1 MRMHF
6 RASKWL
12 LYTVLLSGGPVM
24 AQQSQEVAIKKEY
37 TTGETVSDNKL
48 LIYQMMVR
56 LFGNKQTTNKYYG
69 SSEVNGCGK
78 FDDIND
84 NALKAIKELGISHIW
99 YTGVVEHAT
108 MSDYSRYGIT
118 KDHPAV
124 VKGRAGSPYAI
135 KDYYDVDP
143 DLANNVADRMAEFRA
158 LVKRTHANG
167 LKALI
172 DFVPNHVARTY
183 HSDVKPSGIE
193 DFGATDDTT
202 KAFSPHNDFYYV
214 PGKSLLL
221 PPDPALNS
229 ILAAG
234 NMPAAYTE
242 HPAKATGNNV
252 FSAQPKQDD
261 WYETI
266 KLNYGIDYTDGEKGY
281 FNPIPPVW
289 QKMKDILIYWAQ
301 QDVDGFRCD
310 MAEMVP
316 VAFWQWVI
324 PAVKAVKPDIIFIA
338 EAYNPRVYGDYL
350 DKAGFNYLYDKVG
363 LYDALKR
370 LIRNE
375 PKADVN
381 DIRLVWQQESRGY
394 SSRMLRFLE
403 NHDEERIA
411 SAAFAGSSWLAK
423 PAMVITATL
432 SSGPVMIY
440 AGQESGEKG
449 AGNEGFN
456 GDDGRSTIFDYWG
469 MPQHQAWMNGGAFDG
484 GKLTVDQR
492 QLRDFYAS
500 LLRLTGEHEAIRRG
514 DFFEITSSA
523 LNKRQY
529 AYLRYADNKQVL
541 VVANF
546 DRKSTLMTTLEIPDT
561 LRAKGKRE
569 GTKVQVRELLTGKVL
584 SVKQLQAGIP
594 VNVSPGDAWICDISY
609 IQ

>member
-1 MRMHF
+1 MHF
-6 RASKWL
+6 RANRWL
-12 LYTVLLSGGPVM
+12 LYTALLSSGQVM
-24 AQQSQEVAIKKEY
+24 AQQSKQVTIKKEY
-37 TTGETVSDNKL
+37 TTGEEISDHKL
-48 LIYQMMVR
+48 RIYQLMVR

-69 SSEVNGCGK
+69 DIRENGCGK

-84 NALKAIKELGISHIW
+84 NALKAIKDLGISHVW

-108 MSDYSRYGIT
+108 MSDYTRYGIS

-143 DLANNVADRMAEFRA
+143 DLANNVPERMSEFQA
-158 LVKRTHANG
+158 LVKRTHAHG
-167 LKALI
+167 LKVLI

-183 HSDVKPSGIE
+183 YSDVKPSGVT
-193 DFGATDDTT
+193 DFGTADDTT
-202 KAFSPHNDFYYV
+202 QAFSPCNDFYYI
-214 PGKSLLL
+214 PGTPLIL
-221 PPDPALNS
+221 PPSPALSN
-229 ILAAG
+229 LLTAG
-234 NMPAAYTE
+234 VMPASYEE

-252 FSAQPKQDD
+252 FSAQPKEDD

-266 KLNYGIDYTDGEKGY
+266 KLNYGVDYAHGEKGY
-281 FNPIPPVW
+281 FDPIPPVW
-289 QKMKDILIYWAQ
+289 LKMKDILVYWAQ

-338 EAYNPRVYGDYL
+338 EAYNPRVYKEYL

-363 LYDALKR
+363 LYDGLKR

-375 PKADVN
+375 PQADVN
-381 DIRLVWQQESRGY
+381 DIRFVWQQESRGY
-394 SSRMLRFLE
+394 GSRMLRFLE

-411 SAAFAGSSWLAK
+411 STAFAGNAWLAK

-432 SSGPVMIY
+432 GSGPVMIY
-440 AGQESGEKG
+440 AGQESGERGSGK
-449 AGNEGFN
+449 EGFN

-484 GKLTVDQR
+484 GKLTADQQR
-492 QLRDFYAS
+492 LRTFYNR
-500 LLRLTGEHEAIRRG
+500 LLQLTGEHEAIRQG
-514 DFFEITSSA
+514 SFYEITNDA

-529 AYLRYADNKQVL
+529 AYLRYSDNKQVL
-541 VVANF
+541 IVANF
-546 DRKSTLMTTLEIPDT
+546 DRKAPLTTTLMIPAAIQMKWT
-561 LRAKGKRE
+561 RE
-569 GTKVQVRELLTGKVL
+569 GKNQLKVRELLTDKVL

-594 VNVSPGDAWICDISY
+594 VNVPPGDAWICDISY